1 MVSLVVVDLVAL
13 VYLVVLHS
21 VVLVLWGAHLAV
33 VLYSLVHLAVVLF
46 QLVILF

>member
-1 MVSLVVVDLVAL
+1 MVVDLVAL

-21 VVLVLWGAHLAV
+21 VVLVLWGAAHLAV